1 MRLTA
6 RHIVPLTLALMI
18 GGPAAWIVFFRT
30 DVVTYTGFRLEPA
43 VIQSAQ
49 QANLIMS
56 VEWHRTGCRLTIQ
69 QKVWSIDGT
78 QTFSVDGPYI
88 ATMKDE
94 RRVLVDK
101 PRPIVMPALSP
112 GEYET
117 GFSQVDGKCWPWEG
131 MFPIRNTPPK
141 RFRFAVK

>member
-1 MRLTA
+1 MTPRYRIIGALC
-6 RHIVPLTLALMI
+6 IFIGVPV
-18 GGPAAWIVFFRT
+18 GGYLGFRS

-43 VIQSAQ
+43 VIESSQKA
-49 QANLIMS
+49 ALVMS
-56 VEWHRTGCRLTIQ
+56 VEWLKTGCQVTIQ

-88 ATMKDE
+88 AKMKDE
-94 RRVLVDK
+94 RRVLIDK
-101 PRPIVMPALSP
+101 PREIVMPALPP

-117 GFSQVDGKCWPWEG
+117 GFSQVDGKCWPWENW
-131 MFPIRNTPPK
+131 FPIHNTPPK